1 MVGSGRM
8 KYQDLASRIPSTYSA
23 ANCTD
28 KITRTAQGWHK
39 PNANLR
45 VSALMH
51 WQFDGKGGGGI

>member
-1 MVGSGRM
+1 M

-28 KITRTAQGWHK
+28 MITRTAQGWHK
-39 PNANLR
+39 PNADLR
-45 VSALMH
+45 ESALMH